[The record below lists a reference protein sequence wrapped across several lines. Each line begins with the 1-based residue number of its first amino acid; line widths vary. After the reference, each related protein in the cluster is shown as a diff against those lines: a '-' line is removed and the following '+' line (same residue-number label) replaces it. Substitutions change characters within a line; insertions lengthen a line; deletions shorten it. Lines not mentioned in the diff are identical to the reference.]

1 MRKLI
6 MLIPMLLAAN
16 SALAETTYFNSG
28 EASKIIREG
37 TVIAVERSVGEW
49 QMLVD
54 YMGLLFNCR
63 TVSVD
68 GVLCIPLK

>member
-16 SALAETTYFNSG
+16 SALAETTYYNSDK
-28 EASKIIREG
+28 ASKIVREG
-37 TVIAVERSVGEW
+37 TVIAVERNAGDW
-49 QMLVD
+49 YLLVNYRD
-54 YMGLLFNCR
+54 VLFKCQ

-68 GVLCIPLK
+68 GVLCISLK

>member
-16 SALAETTYFNSG
+16 SALASDK
-28 EASKIIREG
+28 ASEIVREG
-37 TVIAVERSVGEW
+37 TVIAVERNAGDW
-49 QMLVD
+49 YLLVNYRD
-54 YMGLLFNCR
+54 ILFKCQ

-68 GVLCIPLK
+68 GVLCISLK